1 MRKHIK
7 SLLPVFLFIGIL
19 VAGVWDS
26 KVITF
31 NTGDV
36 ASASFLTT
44 GGDTT
49 DIFDFTKGGKGRVY
63 PKEVSFLM
71 KVVEGTN
78 SPGAD
83 VTFTLFLSNDQSV
96 WYNSGTLKNITDTG
110 TNAETI
116 VDSKTL
122 LMASLANSSADSLAV
137 TETVVMAYDSTLNE
151 AIIAE
156 PYVDGSIDSVAH
168 VTGYT
173 NTRSETYT
181 YNFGF
186 MPQYRYGQVRV
197 IGALTA
203 GDTVTVGV
211 GMTRAFD

>member
-1 MRKHIK
+1 MRKHFK
-7 SLLPVFLFIGIL
+7 SLLPVFLVVGIL
-19 VAGVWDS
+19 FAGVWDS

-36 ASASFLTT
+36 ASSAFLTT

-49 DIFDFTKGGKGRVY
+49 DIFDFTKNGKGKLY
-63 PKEVSFLM
+63 PREVSFLM
-71 KVVEGTN
+71 KVIEGTN

-83 VTFTLFLSNDQSV
+83 VTFTLFLSQDQSV
-96 WYNSGTLKNITDTG
+96 WYNAGTLKNIVDTG

-122 LMASLANSSADSLAV
+122 LMASLANSSAASLAV
-137 TETVVMAYDSTLNE
+137 TEAFVMTYDSTLNE
-151 AIIAE
+151 AINAQ
-156 PYVDGSIDSVAH
+156 PWVAAGDSSAFVTSVA
-168 VTGYT
+168 
-173 NTRSETYT
+173 NTRTETYT

-186 MPQYRYGQVRV
+186 MPQYQFGQIRV
-197 IGALTA
+197 IGALTG
-203 GDTVTVGV
+203 GDTVTVGI

>member
-1 MRKHIK
+1 MRKHFK
-7 SLLPVFLFIGIL
+7 SLLPVFLFVGVLI
-19 VAGVWDS
+19 AGVWDS

-36 ASASFLTT
+36 TSSAFLTT

-49 DIFDFTKGGKGRVY
+49 DIFDLTKGGKGKVY

-83 VTFTLFLSNDQSV
+83 VTFTLFLSQDQSV
-96 WYNSGTLKNITDTG
+96 WYNAGALKNVTDSG

-116 VDSKTL
+116 TDSKTL
-122 LMASLANSSADSLAV
+122 LMASMANSSAASIAI
-137 TETVVMAYDSTLNE
+137 TEAFVMTYDSTLNE
-151 AIIAE
+151 AINAQ
-156 PYVDGSIDSVAH
+156 PWVAAGDSSAFVTSVA
-168 VTGYT
+168 
-173 NTRSETYT
+173 NTRAETYT

-197 IGALTA
+197 IGALQA
-203 GDTVTVGV
+203 GDTVTVGLN
-211 GMTRAFD
+211 MTRAFD